1 MLGNGGTSGGIVGD
15 VTNNGTLAFNR
26 SDAVTFA
33 GVISGAGAVNQVGT
47 GATVLT
53 GDNSYAGGT
62 TIAAGTLQLGDGGTP
77 ARSWVTC
84 SMTARSPST
93 APMP

>member
-26 SDAVTFA
+26 SNAMTFA

-47 GATVLT
+47 ARHSSGSNNYT
-53 GDNSYAGGT
+53 GGT
-62 TIAAGTLQLGDGGTP
+62 TIAAGTLSSAMAAPP